1 MSQNIR
7 LKRSSVPGRVPTVS
21 QLDLGELAL
30 NTNDGKLYLKQD
42 VGGIQSV
49 IAVGES
55 SSFAISS
62 SYALNSTTASFALT
76 ASFFSGSIPNAISA
90 SYALTA
96 SFFSGS
102 IPNAT
107 SASYALTASYANNV
121 GSEIS
126 SSLSGSIGYLPVFV
140 GPNTLNNSIVY
151 QDGIGVAINTTSFN
165 GAHEALRVVQID
177 TSSFTVIQG
186 DGDIDNYLQLN
197 IKNENLGISA
207 SSDVVATAGNGNENT
222 LYIDMGI
229 NGPNFNIEN
238 SVGGGN
244 DAYLYSTGNKL
255 LIGNASENQSVY
267 IFAGG
272 IDASANQKLVLS
284 YNNNHQLT
292 GSLNVSGSLIVNDTI
307 TAQTLIVQTI
317 TSSVELITGSTQFG
331 TLMSNTHQFTGSVL
345 VTGSI
350 VVSGS
355 VYGNTF
361 FGDGA
366 YLTNIGYIEKVF
378 YVAEDGNDSNDGK
391 TLNTSFRTIKAA
403 AIAASASIAA
413 SPPASVPY
421 RMTIRV
427 EPGYYSEQAPIT
439 VPSNVSIIG
448 NDLRTVVVRPT
459 SATSGSNLFLVNN
472 GDYFYGLRLE
482 GCVID
487 NLEDPRNGFF
497 FAFAPGAYIST
508 SPYIQNCSAI
518 NTPFD
523 KFYVPL
529 DSGSANPL
537 VGNGPGGMIV
547 DDSVLNGY
555 SPLKSM
561 IVDAYTQVAF
571 NGIGICVRGR
581 GYAQMVS
588 FFTNFSRIG
597 TYCIDGGHASLL
609 NSNTTF
615 GDYGLRSK
623 GLRLLVVPDISD
635 ISSSINPNGYTLLK
649 QYKSNIQNYMIS
661 QLSVSG
667 SYNTA
672 YISGSGQ
679 YYDSTITDSG
689 LLIDAIADDLLS
701 PKSSRLS
708 QFIQGLFKA
717 QDISSGSIYTL
728 PIASGSSFTKGVV
741 TVIPQIS
748 NPSGS
753 LTGDFIKSWQYMR
766 NYIQNDPDNLFT
778 IIGTGDKQKIEQS
791 FNKVIDTITEIVV
804 NTAGAQYIQEFGSL
818 ITSTSHDF
826 SYAGSGVNFLALPI
840 NQGGIG
846 ETNFDLRVV
855 EEDGGRV
862 YYTAGDET
870 GDFYVGND
878 FIIRLATG
886 TIEGRTFYKSVSA
899 QITPLNLALETYS

>member
-7 LKRSSVPGRVPTVS
+7 LKRSSVPGRVPTIN

-30 NTNDGKLYLKQD
+30 NTYDGKLYLKQD
-42 VGGIQSV
+42 ISGVQSV
-49 IAVGES
+49 ITVGES
-55 SSFAISS
+55 ASFATSA
-62 SYALNSTTASFALT
+62 SYALT
-76 ASFFSGSIPNAISA
+76 ASFFSGSIPSATSASYALTASYANNSTSA

-102 IPNAT
+102 IPNAV
-107 SASYALTASYANNV
+107 SASYALTASFASNV
-121 GSEIS
+121 SSNIS

-151 QDGIGVAINTTSFN
+151 QGQNGIGINTDSFN
-165 GAHEALRVVQID
+165 SAHEALRVYQPN
-177 TSSFTVIQG
+177 TSSFNVIQAVG
-186 DGDIDNYLQLN
+186 DTNNYLQIN
-197 IKNENLGISA
+197 IKNDSLGTSA
-207 SSDVVATAGNGNENT
+207 SSDIVATAGNGNENT

-229 NGPNFNIEN
+229 NGPNYSIAD
-238 SVGGGN
+238 SIGGGN

-255 LIGNASENQSVY
+255 LIGNASESQSVY

-272 IDASANQKLVLS
+272 FDEATTQKLKID
-284 YNNNHQLT
+284 YNNNHELT
-292 GSLNVSGSLIVNDTI
+292 GSLKISGSLTVNDTI
-307 TAQTLIVQTI
+307 TAQRLHVQTI
-317 TSSVELITGSTQFG
+317 TSSVELVTGSTQFG

-345 VTGSI
+345 ITGS
-350 VVSGS
+350 VSGS
-355 VYGNTF
+355 GF

-366 YLTNIGYIEKVF
+366 YLTNVGYIEKVF
-378 YVAEDGNDSNDGK
+378 YVAEDGNDLNDGK
-391 TLNTSFRTIKAA
+391 TLNYPFRTIKAA
-403 AIAASASIAA
+403 AAAASASIAA
-413 SPPASVPY
+413 APPASVPY

-427 EPGYYSEQAPIT
+427 EPGYYSEIAPVT
-439 VPSNVSIIG
+439 VPSNTSIIG

-459 SATSGSNLFLVNN
+459 TATSGSNLFLVNN

-487 NLEDPRNGFF
+487 DLENPRNGFF
-497 FAFAPGAYIST
+497 FAFAPNAYIST
-508 SPYIQNCSAI
+508 SPYVQNCSAI

-537 VGNGPGGMIV
+537 VGKGPGGMIV

-581 GYAQMVS
+581 GYAQLVS

-597 TYCIDGGHASLL
+597 VYCIDGGHASLL

-623 GLRLLVVPDISD
+623 GLRLLVVPDVSD
-635 ISSSINPNGYTLLK
+635 MSSSIDANGSSLLK
-649 QYKSNIQNYMIS
+649 TYKSNIQNYMIS

-667 SYNTA
+667 SYNTS

-679 YYDSTITDSG
+679 YYASTITDSG
-689 LLIDAIADDLLS
+689 LLIDAISDDLLS
-701 PKSSRLS
+701 PKSARVS

-717 QDISSGSIYTL
+717 QDTTTSSLYTL
-728 PIASGSSFTKGVV
+728 PIASGSSFTQGVV

-748 NPSGS
+748 NSSGS
-753 LTGDFIKSWQYMR
+753 LTGDFIKSWGYMR
-766 NYIQNDPDNLFT
+766 DYIQNDPSNLFT
-778 IIGTGDKQKIEQS
+778 SIGAGGKAKIQQS
-791 FNKVIDTITEIVV
+791 FNKVISTITAVIV
-804 NTAGAQYIQEFGSL
+804 NAAGAQYIQEFGSL

-826 SYAGSGVNFLALPI
+826 SYSGAGVNFLALPV

-846 ETNFDLRVV
+846 ETNFDIRVI

>member
-7 LKRSSVPGRVPTVS
+7 LKRSSVPGRVPTTT

-30 NTNDGKLYLKQD
+30 NTYDGKLYLKQD
-42 VGGIQSV
+42 INGAQSV
-49 IAVGES
+49 IAVGAS
-55 SSFAISS
+55 SSF
-62 SYALNSTTASFALT
+62 
-76 ASFFSGSIPNAISA
+76 AISA

-96 SFFSGS
+96 SYFSGS
-102 IPNAT
+102 IPNAQ
-107 SASYALTASYANNV
+107 SASYALTASYSDNSISASFALTASYADNV
-121 GSEIS
+121 GSGIS
-126 SSLSGSIGYLPVFV
+126 SSLSGSVGYLPVFI
-140 GPNTLNNSIVY
+140 GPNALNNSIAY
-151 QDGIGVAINTTSFN
+151 QGLKGIGINTDSFN
-165 GAHEALRVVQID
+165 AAHEALRVYQPD
-177 TSSFTVIQG
+177 TSSFNVIQAVG
-186 DGDIDNYLQLN
+186 NTNNYLQIN
-197 IKNENLGISA
+197 IKNDSLGVSA
-207 SSDVVATAGNGNENT
+207 SSDIVATAGNGNENT

-229 NGPNFNIEN
+229 NGPGYNVEN
-238 SVGGGN
+238 SVGSGN

-255 LIGNASENQSVY
+255 LIGNASESQSVY

-272 IDASANQKLVLS
+272 IDELANQKLVLN
-284 YNNNHQLT
+284 YDNNHELT
-292 GSLNVSGSLIVNDTI
+292 GSLNVSGSLVVNNTI

-317 TSSVELITGSTQFG
+317 TSSVEFVTGSTRSG

-345 VTGSI
+345 VTGS
-350 VVSGS
+350 
-355 VYGNTF
+355 VYGDAF

-378 YVAEDGNDSNDGK
+378 YVAEDGNDLNDGK

-403 AIAASASIAA
+403 SIAASASIAA
-413 SPPASVPY
+413 APPASVPY

-529 DSGSANPL
+529 NSGSANPL

-623 GLRLLVVPDISD
+623 GLRLLVVPDVSD
-635 ISSSINPNGYTLLK
+635 MSSSIDPNGSSLLK
-649 QYKSNIQNYMIS
+649 QYKSNIQNYMIN

-667 SYNTA
+667 SYNTS

-689 LLIDAIADDLLS
+689 LLIDAISDDLLS

-708 QFIQGLFKA
+708 QFIQGLFKS
-717 QDISSGSIYTL
+717 QDMSSGSIYTL
-728 PIASGSSFTKGVV
+728 PIASGSTFTQGVI

-753 LTGDFIKSWQYMR
+753 LTGDFIKSWEYMR
-766 NYIQNDPDNLFT
+766 DYIQNDPDSLFT
-778 IIGTGDKQKIEQS
+778 IISLGGKAKINQS
-791 FNKVIDTITEIVV
+791 FNKLINTITEVVV
-804 NTAGAQYIQEFGSL
+804 NTAGSQFIQEFGSL

>member
-1 MSQNIR
+1 MTLVNSKQLRKPISGSFTGSFSGDGSGLINI
-7 LKRSSVPGRVPTVS
+7 SSS
-21 QLDLGELAL
+21 L
-30 NTNDGKLYLKQD
+30 
-42 VGGIQSV
+42 
-49 IAVGES
+49 S
-55 SSFAISS
+55 SSFA
-62 SYALNSTTASFALT
+62 TTASYARSSSNAST
-76 ASFFSGSIPNAISA
+76 ASYVLNAISA
-90 SYALTA
+90 SFANQATTA
-96 SFFSGS
+96 S
-102 IPNAT
+102 NANT
-107 SASYALTASYANNV
+107 ASYILNAQSASYILNAQTASYVLNAVSSSYAATASYANNFKV
-121 GSEIS
+121 
-126 SSLSGSIGYLPVFV
+126 
-140 GPNTLNNSIVY
+140 
-151 QDGIGVAINTTSFN
+151 
-165 GAHEALRVVQID
+165 
-177 TSSFTVIQG
+177 
-186 DGDIDNYLQLN
+186 
-197 IKNENLGISA
+197 
-207 SSDVVATAGNGNENT
+207 ENT
-222 LYIDMGI
+222 L
-229 NGPNFNIEN
+229 
-238 SVGGGN
+238 
-244 DAYLYSTGNKL
+244 
-255 LIGNASENQSVY
+255 
-267 IFAGG
+267 
-272 IDASANQKLVLS
+272 
-284 YNNNHQLT
+284 
-292 GSLNVSGSLIVNDTI
+292 
-307 TAQTLIVQTI
+307 TAQRIVVQTI
-317 TSSVELITGSTQFG
+317 TSSVEFVTGSTRSG

-345 VTGSI
+345 VTGS
-350 VVSGS
+350 
-355 VYGNTF
+355 VYGDAF

-366 YLTNIGYIEKVF
+366 YLTNVGYIEKVF
-378 YVAEDGNDSNDGK
+378 YVAEDGNDLNDGK

-403 AIAASASIAA
+403 SIAASASIAA
-413 SPPASVPY
+413 APPASVPY

-482 GCVID
+482 GCVVD

-529 DSGSANPL
+529 NSGSANPL

-623 GLRLLVVPDISD
+623 GLRLLVVPDVSD
-635 ISSSINPNGYTLLK
+635 MSSSIDANGSSLLK

-667 SYNTA
+667 SYNTS

-689 LLIDAIADDLLS
+689 LLIDAISDDLLS

-708 QFIQGLFKA
+708 QFIQGLFKS

-728 PIASGSSFTKGVV
+728 PIASGSSFTKGVI

-753 LTGDFIKSWQYMR
+753 LTGDFIKSWEYMR
-766 NYIQNDPDNLFT
+766 NYIQSDPNNLFT
-778 IIGTGDKQKIEQS
+778 SIGAGGKSKIQQS
-791 FNKVIDTITEIVV
+791 FNKLINTITEVVV
-804 NTAGAQYIQEFGSL
+804 NAAGSQFIQEFGSL

-846 ETNFDLRVV
+846 ETNFDIRVV

>member
-7 LKRSSVPGRVPTVS
+7 LKRSSVPGRVPTIN

-30 NTNDGKLYLKQD
+30 NTYDGKLYLKQD
-42 VGGIQSV
+42 ISGVQSV
-49 IAVGES
+49 ITVGES
-55 SSFAISS
+55 ASFATSA
-62 SYALNSTTASFALT
+62 SYALT
-76 ASFFSGSIPNAISA
+76 ASFFSGSIPSATSASYALTASYANNSTSA

-102 IPNAT
+102 IPNAV
-107 SASYALTASYANNV
+107 SASYALTASFASNV
-121 GSEIS
+121 SSNIS

-151 QDGIGVAINTTSFN
+151 QGQNGIGINTDSFN
-165 GAHEALRVVQID
+165 SAHEALRVYQPN
-177 TSSFTVIQG
+177 TSSFNVIQAVG
-186 DGDIDNYLQLN
+186 DTNNYLQIN
-197 IKNENLGISA
+197 IKNDSLGTSA
-207 SSDVVATAGNGNENT
+207 SSDIVATAGNGNENT

-229 NGPNFNIEN
+229 NGPNYSIADSIGE
-238 SVGGGN
+238 GN

-255 LIGNASENQSVY
+255 LIGNASVSQSVH

-272 IDASANQKLVLS
+272 FDEASTQKLLLS
-284 YNNNHQLT
+284 YNNNHELT
-292 GSLNVSGSLIVNDTI
+292 GSLKISGSLTVNDTI
-307 TAQTLIVQTI
+307 TAQRLHVQTI
-317 TSSVELITGSTQFG
+317 TSSVELVTGSTQFG

-345 VTGSI
+345 ITGS
-350 VVSGS
+350 VSGS
-355 VYGNTF
+355 GF

-366 YLTNIGYIEKVF
+366 YLTNVGYIEKVF
-378 YVAEDGNDSNDGK
+378 YVAEDGNDLNDGK
-391 TLNTSFRTIKAA
+391 TLNYPFRTIKAA
-403 AIAASASIAA
+403 ATAASASIAA
-413 SPPASVPY
+413 APPASVPY

-427 EPGYYSEQAPIT
+427 EPGYYSEIAPVT
-439 VPSNVSIIG
+439 VPSNTSIIG

-459 SATSGSNLFLVNN
+459 TATSGSNLFLVNN

-487 NLEDPRNGFF
+487 DLENPRNGFF
-497 FAFAPGAYIST
+497 FAFAPNAYIST
-508 SPYIQNCSAI
+508 SPYVQNCSAI

-537 VGNGPGGMIV
+537 VGKGPGGMIV

-581 GYAQMVS
+581 GYAQLVS
-588 FFTNFSRIG
+588 FFTNFSRVG

-635 ISSSINPNGYTLLK
+635 MSSSIDANGSSLLK
-649 QYKSNIQNYMIS
+649 TYKSNIQNYMIS

-667 SYNTA
+667 SYNTS

-679 YYDSTITDSG
+679 YYTSTITDSG
-689 LLIDAIADDLLS
+689 LLINAISDDLLS
-701 PKSSRLS
+701 PKSARVS

-717 QDISSGSIYTL
+717 QDTTTSSLYTL
-728 PIASGSSFTKGVV
+728 PIASGSSFTQGVV

-748 NPSGS
+748 NSSGS
-753 LTGDFIKSWQYMR
+753 LTGDFIKSWEYMR
-766 NYIQNDPDNLFT
+766 DYIQNDPSNLFT
-778 IIGTGDKQKIEQS
+778 SIGAGGKAKIQQS
-791 FNKVIDTITEIVV
+791 FNKVISTITAVIV
-804 NTAGAQYIQEFGSL
+804 NAAGAQYIQEFGSL

-826 SYAGSGVNFLALPI
+826 SYSGAGVNFLALPV

-846 ETNFDLRVV
+846 ETNFDIRVI

>member
-42 VGGIQSV
+42 VNGAQSV

-62 SYALNSTTASFALT
+62 SYALNSTSASFALT
-76 ASFFSGSIPNAISA
+76 ASYFSGSIPNAISA

-238 SVGGGN
+238 SIGSGN

-272 IDASANQKLVLS
+272 IDALANQKLVLS

-378 YVAEDGNDSNDGK
+378 YVAEDGSDSNDGK

-413 SPPASVPY
+413 APPASVPY

-459 SATSGSNLFLVNN
+459 SVTSGSNLFLVNN

-804 NTAGAQYIQEFGSL
+804 NAAGAQYIQEFGSL

>member
-7 LKRSSVPGRVPTVS
+7 LKRSSVPGRVPTIT

-49 IAVGES
+49 ITVGDS
-55 SSFAISS
+55 SSFAISA
-62 SYALNSTTASFALT
+62 SYTLTASYSDNSTSASFALT
-76 ASFFSGSIPNAISA
+76 AS
-90 SYALTA
+90 YAA
-96 SFFSGS
+96 
-102 IPNAT
+102 
-107 SASYALTASYANNV
+107 NV
-121 GSEIS
+121 GSGIS

-140 GPNTLNNSIVY
+140 GSNALNNSIAY
-151 QDGIGVAINTTSFN
+151 QGLSGIGINTDSFN
-165 GAHEALRVVQID
+165 AAHEALRVYQPD
-177 TSSFTVIQG
+177 TSSFNVIQAVG
-186 DGDIDNYLQLN
+186 NTNNYLQIN
-197 IKNENLGISA
+197 IKNDSLGVSA
-207 SSDVVATAGNGNENT
+207 SSDIVATAGNGNENT

-229 NGPNFNIEN
+229 NGPGYNVEN
-238 SVGGGN
+238 SVGSGN

-255 LIGNASENQSVY
+255 LIGNASESQSVY
-267 IFAGG
+267 VFAGG
-272 IDASANQKLVLS
+272 IDELANQKLVLN
-284 YNNNHQLT
+284 YDNNHELT
-292 GSLNVSGSLIVNDTI
+292 GSLNVSGSLVVNNTI

-317 TSSVELITGSTQFG
+317 TSSVEFVTGSTRSG

-345 VTGSI
+345 VTGS
-350 VVSGS
+350 
-355 VYGNTF
+355 VYGDAF

-366 YLTNIGYIEKVF
+366 YLTNVGYIEKVF
-378 YVAEDGNDSNDGK
+378 YVAEDGNDLNDGK

-403 AIAASASIAA
+403 SIAASASIAA
-413 SPPASVPY
+413 APPASVPY

-529 DSGSANPL
+529 NSGSANPL

-635 ISSSINPNGYTLLK
+635 MSSSIDANGSSLLK
-649 QYKSNIQNYMIS
+649 QYKSNIQNYMIN

-667 SYNTA
+667 SYNTS

-689 LLIDAIADDLLS
+689 LLIDAISDDLLS

-708 QFIQGLFKA
+708 QFIQGLFKS

-728 PIASGSSFTKGVV
+728 PIASGSSFTKGVI

-753 LTGDFIKSWQYMR
+753 LTGDFIKSWEYMR
-766 NYIQNDPDNLFT
+766 NYIQNDPNNLFT
-778 IIGTGDKQKIEQS
+778 SIGAGGKSKIQQS
-791 FNKVIDTITEIVV
+791 FNKLINTITEVVV
-804 NTAGAQYIQEFGSL
+804 NTAGSQFIQEFGSL

>member
-7 LKRSSVPGRVPTVS
+7 LKRSSIPGRIPTTT

-30 NTNDGKLYLKQD
+30 NTYDGKLYLKQN
-42 VGGIQSV
+42 VAGAESV
-49 IAVGES
+49 IAVGE
-55 SSFAISS
+55 
-62 SYALNSTTASFALT
+62 TASL
-76 ASFFSGSIPNAISA
+76 AITA

-96 SFFSGS
+96 TSASYS
-102 IPNAT
+102 NTAT
-107 SASYALTASYANNV
+107 SASYALTASYFS
-121 GSEIS
+121 GSIPSAISASYALTASYASNASTEIS
-126 SSLSGSIGYLPVFV
+126 SSLSGSVGYLPVFI
-140 GPNTLNNSIVY
+140 GPNSLGNSRAY
-151 QDGIGVAINTTSFN
+151 QDNFGIAINTTSFN
-165 GAHEALRVVQID
+165 AAHEALRVVQID
-177 TSSFTVIQG
+177 PSSVTVIQG
-186 DGDIDNYLQLN
+186 DGDIDSYLQLN
-197 IKNENLGISA
+197 IKNENLGPSA
-207 SSDVVATAGNGNENT
+207 SSDVVATAGNGNEEEN
-222 LYIDMGI
+222 YIDMGI
-229 NGPNFNIEN
+229 NGPNYNVANAI
-238 SVGGGN
+238 GLGN
-244 DAYLYSTGNKL
+244 DAYLYSIANRL
-255 LIGNASENQSVY
+255 LIGNAQTNQSVY

-272 IDASANQKLVLS
+272 YDADANQKMIIS
-284 YNNNHQLT
+284 YDNNHQLT
-292 GSLNVSGSLIVNDTI
+292 GSLNITGSLTVTDTI
-307 TAQTLIVQTI
+307 TAKTLVVQTI
-317 TSSVELITGSTQFG
+317 TSSIEFITGSTRFG

-345 VTGSI
+345 ITGSI
-350 VVSGS
+350 SGS
-355 VYGNTF
+355 GF

-366 YLTNIGYIEKVF
+366 YLTNVGYIEKVF
-378 YVAEDGNDSNDGK
+378 YVAEDGSDSNNGK
-391 TLNTSFRTIKAA
+391 TLNYPFRTIKAA
-403 AIAASASIAA
+403 ALAASASIAA
-413 SPPASVPY
+413 APPATVPY

-427 EPGYYSEQAPIT
+427 EPGYYTEQAPIT
-439 VPSNVSIIG
+439 VPSNTSIIG

-497 FAFAPGAYIST
+497 FAFAPGAYITT
-508 SPYIQNCSAI
+508 SPYVQNCSAI
-518 NTPFD
+518 NTPFE

-588 FFTNFSRIG
+588 FFTNFSRVG
-597 TYCIDGGHASLL
+597 TFCIDGGHASLL

-615 GDYGLRSK
+615 GDYGLRSS
-623 GLRLLVVPDISD
+623 GSRLLVVPDITD
-635 ISSSINPNGYTLLK
+635 MSSSIDSNGSSLLK
-649 QYKSNIQNYMIS
+649 TRKSNIQNYMIS
-661 QLSVSG
+661 KLVVSG
-667 SYNTA
+667 SYNTS

-679 YYDSTITDSG
+679 YYASTITDSG
-689 LLIDAIADDLLS
+689 LLIDAISDDLLS

-717 QDISSGSIYTL
+717 QDTSSGSLYTL
-728 PIASGSSFTKGVV
+728 PIASGSDFTQGVV

-748 NPSGS
+748 NTSGS
-753 LTGDFIKSWQYMR
+753 LTGDFIKSWEYMR
-766 NYIQNDPDNLFT
+766 DYIQNDPDNYFT
-778 IIGTGDKQKIEQS
+778 SIGAGGKAKINQS
-791 FNKVIDTITEIVV
+791 FNKLINTITEVVV
-804 NTAGAQYIQEFGSL
+804 NAAGAQYIQEFGSL

-826 SYAGSGVNFLALPI
+826 SYAGSGVNFLALPV

-846 ETNFDLRVV
+846 ETNFDIRVV
-855 EEDGGRV
+855 EEAGGRV

>member
-7 LKRSSVPGRVPTVS
+7 LRRSSVPGRVPTPE
-21 QLDLGELAL
+21 QLQLGEVAI
-30 NTNDGKLYLKQD
+30 NTYDGKLFIKKDDGTVSL
-42 VGGIQSV
+42 IT
-49 IAVGES
+49 VGETAS
-55 SSFAISS
+55 IATSASYAITASFAPSATSASYAISASQTDNSISS
-62 SYALNSTTASFALT
+62 SYAL
-76 ASFFSGSIPNAISA
+76 SA
-90 SYALTA
+90 SYAA
-96 SFFSGS
+96 NVDDFVSGS
-102 IPNAT
+102 
-107 SASYALTASYANNV
+107 LT
-121 GSEIS
+121 GSV
-126 SSLSGSIGYLPVFV
+126 GYLPVFN
-140 GPNTLNNSIVY
+140 GPNSLANSIVY
-151 QDGIGVAINTTSFN
+151 QGSNGIGINTDSFN
-165 GAHEALRVVQID
+165 AAHEALRVYQPD
-177 TSSFTVIQG
+177 NTSFNVIQAVG
-186 DGDIDNYLQLN
+186 DTPNYLQIN
-197 IKNENLGISA
+197 VKNDSLDASG
-207 SSDVVATAGNGNENT
+207 SSDIVATAGNGNEEEN
-222 LYIDMGI
+222 YIDMGI
-229 NGPNFNIEN
+229 NGPNYSIPNDI
-238 SVGGGN
+238 GLGN
-244 DAYLYSTGNKL
+244 DAYLYSIANRL
-255 LIGNASENQSVY
+255 LIGNARESQSVY

-272 IDASANQKLVLS
+272 YDADANQKLKID
-284 YNNNHQLT
+284 YNNNHELT
-292 GSLNVSGSLIVNDTI
+292 GSLSISGSLTVNNTI
-307 TAQTLIVQTI
+307 TAQTLHVQTI
-317 TSSVELITGSTQFG
+317 TSSTEFVTGSTKFG
-331 TLMSNTHQFTGSVL
+331 SLLSNTHQFTGSVL
-345 VTGSI
+345 ITGSI
-350 VVSGS
+350 SGS
-355 VYGNTF
+355 GF

-366 YLTNIGYIEKVF
+366 YLTNVGYIEKVF
-378 YVAEDGNDSNDGK
+378 YVAEDGSDSNDGK
-391 TLNTSFRTIKAA
+391 TLNFPFRTIKAA
-403 AIAASASIAA
+403 VQAASASIAA
-413 SPPASVPY
+413 APPSSVPY
-421 RMTIRV
+421 RVTVRV
-427 EPGYYSEQAPIT
+427 EPGYYTEQAPIT
-439 VPSNVSIIG
+439 VPSNTSIIG

-459 SATSGSNLFLVNN
+459 SATTGSNLFLVNN

-487 NLEDPRNGFF
+487 DLEDPRNGFF
-497 FAFAPGAYIST
+497 FAFAPNAYITT
-508 SPYIQNCSAI
+508 SPYVQNCSAI
-518 NTPFD
+518 NTPFE

-588 FFTNFSRIG
+588 FFTNFSRVG

-615 GDYGLRSK
+615 GDYGLRSS
-623 GLRLLVVPDISD
+623 GSRLLVVPDISD
-635 ISSSINPNGYTLLK
+635 MSSSIDSNGSSLLLN
-649 QYKSNIQNYMIS
+649 YKSDIQNYMIA

-667 SYNTA
+667 SYNTS

-689 LLIDAIADDLLS
+689 LLINAISDDLLS
-701 PKSSRLS
+701 PVSSRLS

-717 QDISSGSIYTL
+717 QDTTTGSIYTL

-748 NPSGS
+748 NTSGS
-753 LTGDFIKSWQYMR
+753 LTGDFIKSWEYMR
-766 NYIQNDPDNLFT
+766 DYIQNDPDNYFT
-778 IIGTGDKQKIEQS
+778 SIGAGGKAKIQQS
-791 FNKVIDTITEIVV
+791 FNKVINTITEVVV
-804 NTAGAQYIQEFGSL
+804 NAAGAQYIQEFGSL

-826 SYAGSGVNFLALPI
+826 SYAGSGVNFLALPV

-855 EEDGGRV
+855 EEAGGRV

>member
-7 LKRSSVPGRVPTVS
+7 LRRSSVPGRIPTVD
-21 QLDLGELAL
+21 QLQSGEVAL
-30 NTNDGKLYLKQD
+30 NTFDGKLFLKQTS
-42 VGGIQSV
+42 GSTETIIS
-49 IAVGES
+49 VGETS
-55 SSFAISS
+55 SLAISA
-62 SYALNSTTASFALT
+62 SYALT
-76 ASFFSGSIPNAISA
+76 ASYAENSTSA

-102 IPNAT
+102 ISNVASASYAVTASYAENST
-107 SASYALTASYANNV
+107 SASYALTASFANNV
-121 GSEIS
+121 SSEIS

-140 GPNTLNNSIVY
+140 GPNTLNNSLVY

-177 TSSFTVIQG
+177 TSSITVIQG
-186 DGDIDNYLQLN
+186 DGDIDNCLQLN
-197 IKNENLGISA
+197 VKNESLGISA
-207 SSDVVATAGNGNENT
+207 SSDLVATAGNGNEFEN
-222 LYIDMGI
+222 YVNVGI
-229 NGPNFNIEN
+229 NGPNFNVSN
-238 SVGGGN
+238 SIGAGN

-255 LIGNASENQSVY
+255 LIGNASESQSVY
-267 IFAGG
+267 VFAGG
-272 IDASANQKLVLS
+272 FDAIANQKLVID

-292 GSLNVSGSLIVNDTI
+292 GSLNINGSLTVNNTI
-307 TAQTLIVQTI
+307 TAQTLHVQTI
-317 TSSVELITGSTQFG
+317 TSSVQLITGSTQFG

-345 VTGSI
+345 VTGS
-350 VVSGS
+350 
-355 VYGNTF
+355 VYGDAF

-366 YLTNIGYIEKVF
+366 YLTNVGYIEKVF
-378 YVAEDGNDSNDGK
+378 YVAEDGNDSNNGK
-391 TLNTSFRTIKAA
+391 TLNSPFRTIKAA
-403 AIAASASIAA
+403 TIAASASIAA
-413 SPPASVPY
+413 APPASVPY

-427 EPGYYSEQAPIT
+427 EPGYYSEIAPVT
-439 VPSNVSIIG
+439 VPSNTSIIG

-459 SATSGSNLFLVNN
+459 TSTTGSNLFLVNN

-497 FAFAPGAYIST
+497 FAFAPNAYIST
-508 SPYIQNCSAI
+508 SPYVQNCSAI
-518 NTPFD
+518 FTPFD

-537 VGNGPGGMIV
+537 VGKGPGGMLV

-581 GYAQMVS
+581 GYAQLVS
-588 FFTNFSRIG
+588 FFTNFSRVG
-597 TYCIDGGHASLL
+597 VYCMDGGHASLL

-615 GDYGLRSK
+615 GDYGLRSS
-623 GLRLLVVPDISD
+623 GSRLLVVPDISD
-635 ISSSINPNGYTLLK
+635 MSSSIDANGSSLLK
-649 QYKSNIQNYMIS
+649 TYKSNIQNYMIS

-667 SYNTA
+667 SYNTS
-672 YISGSGQ
+672 YISGSGE

-689 LLIDAIADDLLS
+689 LLIDAISDDLLS
-701 PKSSRLS
+701 PKSSRIS
-708 QFIQGLFKA
+708 QFVQGLFKA
-717 QDISSGSIYTL
+717 QDTTTSSLYTL
-728 PIASGSSFTKGVV
+728 PIASGSDFTQGVV

-748 NPSGS
+748 NSSGS
-753 LTGDFIKSWQYMR
+753 LTGDFILSWEYMR
-766 NYIQNDPDNLFT
+766 DYIQNDPDSLFGAMT
-778 IIGTGDKQKIEQS
+778 AKPKIQQS
-791 FNKVIDTITEIVV
+791 FNKVISTITEVV
-804 NTAGAQYIQEFGSL
+804 VDAAGAQYIQEFGSL

-826 SYAGSGVNFLALPI
+826 SYSGAGVNFLALPV

-846 ETNFDLRVV
+846 ETNYDIRVI
-855 EEDGGRV
+855 EENGGRV

-870 GDFYVGND
+870 GDFYVGNE

>member
-7 LKRSSVPGRVPTVS
+7 LKRSSVPGRVPTIT

-49 IAVGES
+49 ITVGDS
-55 SSFAISS
+55 SSFAISA
-62 SYALNSTTASFALT
+62 SYTLTASYSDNSTSASFALT
-76 ASFFSGSIPNAISA
+76 AS
-90 SYALTA
+90 YAA
-96 SFFSGS
+96 
-102 IPNAT
+102 
-107 SASYALTASYANNV
+107 NV
-121 GSEIS
+121 GSGIS

-140 GPNTLNNSIVY
+140 GSNALNNSIAY
-151 QDGIGVAINTTSFN
+151 QGLSGIGINTDSFN
-165 GAHEALRVVQID
+165 AAHEALRVYQPD
-177 TSSFTVIQG
+177 TSSFNVIQAVG
-186 DGDIDNYLQLN
+186 NTNNYLQIN
-197 IKNENLGISA
+197 IKNDSLGVSA
-207 SSDVVATAGNGNENT
+207 SSDIVATAGNGNENT

-229 NGPNFNIEN
+229 NGPGYNVEN
-238 SVGGGN
+238 SVGSGN

-255 LIGNASENQSVY
+255 LIGNASESQSVY

-272 IDASANQKLVLS
+272 IDELANQKLVLN
-284 YNNNHQLT
+284 YDNNHELT
-292 GSLNVSGSLIVNDTI
+292 GSLNVSGSLVVNNTI

-317 TSSVELITGSTQFG
+317 TSSVEFVTGSTRSG

-345 VTGSI
+345 VTGS
-350 VVSGS
+350 
-355 VYGNTF
+355 VYGDAF

-366 YLTNIGYIEKVF
+366 YLTNVGYIEKVF
-378 YVAEDGNDSNDGK
+378 YVAEDGNDLNDGK

-403 AIAASASIAA
+403 SIAASASIAA
-413 SPPASVPY
+413 APPASVPY

-529 DSGSANPL
+529 NSGSANPL

>member
-7 LKRSSVPGRVPTVS
+7 LKRSSVPGRVPTTT

-30 NTNDGKLYLKQD
+30 NTYDGKLYLKQD
-42 VGGIQSV
+42 INGAQSV
-49 IAVGES
+49 IAVGAS
-55 SSFAISS
+55 SSF
-62 SYALNSTTASFALT
+62 
-76 ASFFSGSIPNAISA
+76 AISA

-96 SFFSGS
+96 SYFSGS
-102 IPNAT
+102 IPSAQ
-107 SASYALTASYANNV
+107 SASYALTASYSDNSISASFALTASYADNV
-121 GSEIS
+121 GSGIS
-126 SSLSGSIGYLPVFV
+126 SSLSGSVGYLPVFI
-140 GPNTLNNSIVY
+140 GPNALNNSIAY
-151 QDGIGVAINTTSFN
+151 QGLSGIGINTDSFN
-165 GAHEALRVVQID
+165 AAHEALRVYQPD
-177 TSSFTVIQG
+177 TSSFNVIQAVG
-186 DGDIDNYLQLN
+186 NTNNYLQIN
-197 IKNENLGISA
+197 IKNDSLGVSA
-207 SSDVVATAGNGNENT
+207 SSDIVATAGNGNENT

-229 NGPNFNIEN
+229 NGPGYNVEN
-238 SVGGGN
+238 SVGSGN

-255 LIGNASENQSVY
+255 LIGNASESQSVY

-272 IDASANQKLVLS
+272 IDELANQKLVLN
-284 YNNNHQLT
+284 YDNNHELT
-292 GSLNVSGSLIVNDTI
+292 GSLNVSGSLVVNNTI

-317 TSSVELITGSTQFG
+317 TSSVEFVTGSTRSG

-345 VTGSI
+345 VTGS
-350 VVSGS
+350 
-355 VYGNTF
+355 VYGDAF

-378 YVAEDGNDSNDGK
+378 YVAEDGNDLNDGK

-403 AIAASASIAA
+403 SIAASASIAA
-413 SPPASVPY
+413 APPASVPY

-482 GCVID
+482 GCVVD

-529 DSGSANPL
+529 NSGSANPL

-635 ISSSINPNGYTLLK
+635 MSSSIDANGSSLLK
-649 QYKSNIQNYMIS
+649 QYKSNIQNYMIN

-667 SYNTA
+667 SYNTS

-689 LLIDAIADDLLS
+689 LLIDAISDDLLS

-708 QFIQGLFKA
+708 QFIQGLFKS
-717 QDISSGSIYTL
+717 QDMSSGSIYTL
-728 PIASGSSFTKGVV
+728 PIASGSTFTQGVI

-753 LTGDFIKSWQYMR
+753 LTGDFIKSWEYMR
-766 NYIQNDPDNLFT
+766 DYIQNDPDSLFT
-778 IIGTGDKQKIEQS
+778 IISLGGKAKINQS
-791 FNKVIDTITEIVV
+791 FNKLINTITEVVV
-804 NTAGAQYIQEFGSL
+804 NTAGSQFIQEFGSL

>member
-49 IAVGES
+49 ITVGES

-102 IPNAT
+102 IPNAV

-207 SSDVVATAGNGNENT
+207 SSDIVATAGNGNENT

-229 NGPNFNIEN
+229 NGPNFNIDN

-255 LIGNASENQSVY
+255 LIGNASESQSVY

-292 GSLNVSGSLIVNDTI
+292 GSLNISGSLVVNNTI
-307 TAQTLIVQTI
+307 TAQTLHVQTI
-317 TSSVELITGSTQFG
+317 TSSVDFVTGSTRFG

-355 VYGNTF
+355 VHGNTF

-378 YVAEDGNDSNDGK
+378 YVAEDGSDLNDGK

-413 SPPASVPY
+413 APPASVPY

-518 NTPFD
+518 NAPFD

-635 ISSSINPNGYTLLK
+635 ISSSINPNGSTLLK

-679 YYDSTITDSG
+679 YYASTITDSG

-748 NPSGS
+748 NTSGS

-778 IIGTGDKQKIEQS
+778 IIGTGGKQKIEQS

-804 NTAGAQYIQEFGSL
+804 NAAGAQYIQEFGSL

>member
-7 LKRSSVPGRVPTVS
+7 LRRSSVPGRIPTVD
-21 QLDLGELAL
+21 QLQLGEVAL
-30 NTNDGKLYLKQD
+30 NTYDGKLFLKQNVD
-42 VGGIQSV
+42 GTETI
-49 IAVGES
+49 IAVGETS
-55 SSFAISS
+55 S
-62 SYALNSTTASFALT
+62 L
-76 ASFFSGSIPNAISA
+76 AISA

-96 SFFSGS
+96 SYSNNS
-102 IPNAT
+102 T
-107 SASYALTASYANNV
+107 SASYALTASYFSGSIPNVASASYALTASYAENSTSASYALTASFANNV
-121 GSEIS
+121 RSEIS

-140 GPNTLNNSIVY
+140 GTNTLNNSLVY

-177 TSSFTVIQG
+177 TSSITVIQG

-197 IKNENLGISA
+197 VKNESLGVSA
-207 SSDVVATAGNGNENT
+207 SSDLVATAGNGNEFEN
-222 LYIDMGI
+222 YVNVGI
-229 NGPNFNIEN
+229 NGPNFNVSN
-238 SVGGGN
+238 SIGAGN

-255 LIGNASENQSVY
+255 LIGNASESQSVY
-267 IFAGG
+267 VFAGG
-272 IDASANQKLVLS
+272 FDAAANQKLVIDH
-284 YNNNHQLT
+284 NNNHQLT
-292 GSLNVSGSLIVNDTI
+292 GSLNISGSLTVNNTI
-307 TAQTLIVQTI
+307 TAQTLHVQTI
-317 TSSVELITGSTQFG
+317 TSSVDFVTGSTRFG

-345 VTGSI
+345 VTGS
-350 VVSGS
+350 
-355 VYGNTF
+355 VYGNAF

-366 YLTNIGYIEKVF
+366 YLTNVGYIEKVF
-378 YVAEDGNDSNDGK
+378 YVAEDGNDSNNGK
-391 TLNTSFRTIKAA
+391 TLSSPFRTIKAA
-403 AIAASASIAA
+403 ATAASASIAA
-413 SPPASVPY
+413 APPSSVPY

-427 EPGYYSEQAPIT
+427 EPGYYSEIAPVT
-439 VPSNVSIIG
+439 VPSNTSIIG

-459 SATSGSNLFLVNN
+459 TSTTGSNLFLVNN

-487 NLEDPRNGFF
+487 DLEDPRNGFF
-497 FAFAPGAYIST
+497 FAFAPNAYIST
-508 SPYIQNCSAI
+508 SPYVQNCSAI
-518 NTPFD
+518 FTPFD

-537 VGNGPGGMIV
+537 VGKGPGGMIV

-581 GYAQMVS
+581 GYAQLVS
-588 FFTNFSRIG
+588 FFTNFSRVG
-597 TYCIDGGHASLL
+597 VYCMDGGHASLL

-615 GDYGLRSK
+615 GDYGLRSS
-623 GLRLLVVPDISD
+623 GSRLLVVPDISD
-635 ISSSINPNGYTLLK
+635 MSASIDANGSSLLK
-649 QYKSNIQNYMIS
+649 TYKSNIQNYMIS

-667 SYNTA
+667 SYNTS
-672 YISGSGQ
+672 YISGSGE

-689 LLIDAIADDLLS
+689 LLIDAISDDLLS
-701 PKSSRLS
+701 PKSSRVS
-708 QFIQGLFKA
+708 QFVQGLFKA
-717 QDISSGSIYTL
+717 QDTTTSSLYTL
-728 PIASGSSFTKGVV
+728 PIASGSDFTQGVV

-748 NPSGS
+748 NSSGS

-766 NYIQNDPDNLFT
+766 DFIQNDPNNLFT
-778 IIGTGDKQKIEQS
+778 PIGVGGKAKIQQS
-791 FNKVIDTITEIVV
+791 FNKVISTITEVVV
-804 NTAGAQYIQEFGSL
+804 NAAGAQYIQEFGSL

-826 SYAGSGVNFLALPI
+826 SYSGAGVNFLALPV
-840 NQGGIG
+840 NQGGVG
-846 ETNFDLRVV
+846 ETNFDIRVI
-855 EEDGGRV
+855 EENGGRV

-870 GDFYVGND
+870 GDFYVGNE